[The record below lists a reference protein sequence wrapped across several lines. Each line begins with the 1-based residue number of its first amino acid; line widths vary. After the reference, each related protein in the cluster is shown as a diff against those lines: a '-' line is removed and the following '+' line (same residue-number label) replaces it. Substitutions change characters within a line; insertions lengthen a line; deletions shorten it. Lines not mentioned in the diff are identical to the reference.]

1 MKNFLSLILITSLVN
16 FTGDSFAQVL
26 RPFTPRFTAPS
37 EKGNIR
43 FISNSISYTYGQATN
58 EVAPAGGSTNNGGHP
73 VFINVDASENAN
85 NIINYGDAWKYL
97 DNGTRPASW
106 ETSGFND
113 AAWASGN
120 GELGYG
126 DGDETTIVS
135 FGGAP
140 GNKYITTYFR
150 KNITVA
156 DISKISNFTMGVKRD
171 DGIVVYINGVER
183 YRDNMPAGAVTNGT
197 LALTSVADD
206 GATEQ
211 MATLSASFFN
221 TGTNTIAVEIHQN
234 AQNSSDISFDMRLVG
249 NVNPNVTIIPFN
261 SSWKYWDQGTT
272 PVSWESVG
280 FNDAV
285 WPAGNAQLG
294 YGDGDE
300 ATIIGFGGNASNKY
314 ITSYFRKTVTISN
327 PASYS
332 NFIMN
337 VKRDDGVVVYING
350 IERYRENMPGGV
362 ISFTTLATTIA
373 SDDGTGEHIIT
384 LPTSY
389 FVAGANTI
397 AVEIHQNDVASSDI
411 SFDLKLEG
419 TFKSTTSIIPFVSNW
434 KYWDQG
440 TRPSNW
446 QDNSFNDAGWASG
459 NAEFGYGDGDEVTTV
474 GYGADANNKYV
485 TTYFRKQVYI
495 SNPQQYGKFIF
506 NLKRDDGAVVYV
518 NGIPVL
524 YSNMNQYALIDNTTF
539 ANTDVTGLGESQ
551 TIQYEISTGYF
562 TSGLNTIAVEIHQN
576 SANSDDIS
584 FDLEVNA
591 FTEALFNSSRADLNI
606 PPCSEIIFAG
616 LYWGASL
623 GGSSDG
629 YWRIPKKDTV
639 KLKLPGSSTYQ
650 NIVSQV
656 TDIHDFGI
664 PDPGQNHVGY
674 QNFSNITNLLNTT
687 NPNGTYSV
695 GNIIIPTGLNNSAA
709 GWTIVVAYKNNNE
722 IVRNLVVFDGMA
734 QVGGNGSLSLDI
746 PFGGFSTPASGPV
759 SCQLG
764 VVCYD
769 GDRGNPDGFFFKQDS
784 ALGVGT
790 FYDMTTAPA
799 PTSNG
804 VNDAWNSTISY
815 LGNNVTT
822 RFPAYTNTHGYDA
835 DIMDVPNVGNV
846 NLGNNATSAR
856 IRVTSTG
863 EKYYLQVVTTATA
876 TRDPLIQIQKSS
888 TDVNG
893 GVLIGGE
900 ELRYNL
906 NFVNNGNDSS
916 ISTVVFDTIPLGTSY
931 KPNSLSINGFPKTDA
946 IGDDEAEYDY
956 ISNRVVYRVG
966 TGSTNTSGG
975 RLLVG
980 VSGQVQFSV
989 YTSTSCTV
997 RSCTNPVSNI
1007 AWVTYTGPSTGY
1019 TQTDQSVRN
1028 VTGCLINGGV
1038 TDIVTGPCRVAKD
1051 TTISNSCPVTTALIP
1066 VNDYIGYRFY
1076 RALPFTASTIID
1088 PYTPITSTTVIYGFY
1103 DGPGTCNDTININI
1117 FIQQCPDIDDDNDGL
1132 PDYLEINDANAL
1144 ADHDADGAPN
1154 WNDAQYPGFVDNNID
1169 GFNDNFDPSADSD
1182 NDGIVNFLD
1191 VNFAGFIDV
1200 NADGVNDRMD
1210 KDLDGIP
1217 NHLDLD
1223 SDNDGIPDTV
1233 ESFGVDADGDG
1244 RIDNY
1249 TDTDN
1254 DGFSQNVDA
1263 NSTGVA
1269 NSSIG
1274 LGALNTDGDALP
1286 NYLDLDSDNDGIP
1299 DIVEAYGSDINN
1311 NGKVDVAL
1319 DTDIDGYIDIVDGD
1333 VGNDLIAENS
1343 AVAILRTGSD
1353 GNNNGKTDSWPNKNM
1368 DADTKPNPYDLDSD
1382 DDGIADV
1389 IEAQYTDADFNGR
1402 IDGSLNSDQW
1412 NISVAS
1418 LGNLNLPNTDNTGR
1432 INIYDIDSDDDGIPD
1447 NVEGLP
1453 TSSYLLPSTTDS
1465 DGDGINDSYD
1475 NFNGF
1480 GGNGINPFDRD
1491 ADTVPDYLDLD
1502 TDSDGQI
1509 DIIEGN
1515 DLNLDGI
1522 ANDVFVTGLDSDG
1535 DGLDNFFDTD
1545 NNSCKGTSAFMG
1557 NAGVMAGDATPGSIC
1572 SVQRTIQPFG
1582 SCTFE
1587 RDWRCMTSIL
1597 NCSYVKFTGAIKN
1610 NTTTLDWTVI
1620 CEQQIKDFDVE
1631 RSIDG
1636 VHFNKVTTVAARAGI
1651 NVQQQYTTIDDVTGI
1666 AQEKIN
1672 YRLKTTGKNGK
1683 TNYSNVIVV
1692 FNKKNNGFFVEVY
1705 PLPIKTQL
1713 NLMVNSSTTTQAT
1726 IEILNSQGEK
1736 MFVVN
1741 TKLQIGSNYISNVAL
1756 PVLSNG
1762 VYILLI
1768 KTKEHIISKKVTIY
1782 N

>member
-1 MKNFLSLILITSLVN
+1 MKNFLSLMLIMSLGLLTN
-16 FTGDSFAQVL
+16 NSLAQVL

-43 FISNSISYTYGQATN
+43 YISNSISYTYGVN
-58 EVAPAGGSTNNGGHP
+58 RDELPPAGSGQNNSGYP
-73 VFINVDASENAN
+73 VFINADGPSSNF
-85 NIINYGDAWKYL
+85 INYGDTWKYW
-97 DNGTRPASW
+97 DQGTRPANW
-106 ETSGFND
+106 ETSAFND
-113 AAWASGN
+113 ASWASGP

-126 DGDETTIVS
+126 NGDEATVVG

-150 KNITVA
+150 KNIT
-156 DISKISNFTMGVKRD
+156 ISNLALLTDFTMGVKRD

-183 YRDNMPAGAVTNGT
+183 YRDNMPAGAVSNNT
-197 LALTSVADD
+197 LAPIAAPGN
-206 GATEQ
+206 GAVELVT
-211 MATLSASFFN
+211 TLSTSFFVS
-221 TGTNTIAVEIHQN
+221 GTNTIAVEIHQVG
-234 AQNSSDISFDMRLVG
+234 QNSSDISFDMRLIG
-249 NVNPNVTIIPFN
+249 NLSSSTPVIPFN
-261 SSWKYWDQGTT
+261 SSWSYWDQGTR
-272 PVSWESVG
+272 PIGWVSSG
-280 FNDAV
+280 FDATS
-285 WPAGNAQLG
+285 WATGSAQLG

-300 ATIIGFGGNASNKY
+300 I
-314 ITSYFRKTVTISN
+314 
-327 PASYS
+327 
-332 NFIMN
+332 
-337 VKRDDGVVVYING
+337 
-350 IERYRENMPGGV
+350 
-362 ISFTTLATTIA
+362 
-373 SDDGTGEHIIT
+373 
-384 LPTSY
+384 
-389 FVAGANTI
+389 
-397 AVEIHQNDVASSDI
+397 
-411 SFDLKLEG
+411 
-419 TFKSTTSIIPFVSNW
+419 
-434 KYWDQG
+434 
-440 TRPSNW
+440 
-446 QDNSFNDAGWASG
+446 
-459 NAEFGYGDGDEVTTV
+459 TTV
-474 GYGADANNKYV
+474 GYGADANNKYI

-495 SNPQQYGKFIF
+495 SNPNQYGKFIF

-518 NGIPVL
+518 NGIPVI
-524 YSNMNQYALIDNTTF
+524 YNNINQNGVLNNGTLAT
-539 ANTDVTGLGESQ
+539 ADVAGAAENE
-551 TIQYEISTGYF
+551 IIPYEISTGYF
-562 TSGLNTIAVEIHQN
+562 VSGLNTIAVEIHQN
-576 SANSDDIS
+576 SITSDDIS
-584 FDLEVNA
+584 FDLEVLA
-591 FTEALFNSSRADLNI
+591 FTYEIFNSSRADLNI
-606 PPCSEIIFAG
+606 PPCSEVIFAG
-616 LYWGASL
+616 IYWGASL
-623 GGSSDG
+623 GGSDDD

-656 TDIHDFGI
+656 TDIHNFGI
-664 PDPGQNHVGY
+664 PDLGQNHVGY
-674 QNFSNITNLLNTT
+674 QSFADITSIINAT

-695 GNIIIPTGLNNSAA
+695 GNIIIPTGLINSAS
-709 GWTIVVAYKNNNE
+709 GWTIVIAYKNNNE

-734 QVGGNGSLSLDI
+734 QVGGNSALSLDI
-746 PFGGFSTPASGPV
+746 PFGGFKTPATGPV

-769 GDRGNPDGFFFKQDS
+769 GDRGNTDGFFFKQDS
-784 ALGVGT
+784 TAGVGSY
-790 FYDMTTAPA
+790 YDMTTAPA
-799 PTSNG
+799 PTTSG

-822 RFPAYTNTHGYDA
+822 RFPAYANTHGYDA
-835 DIMDVPNVGNV
+835 DIVDVPNVGNV
-846 NLGNNATSAR
+846 NLGNNATSGR
-856 IRVTSTG
+856 IRLTSAS
-863 EKYYLQVVTTATA
+863 EKYFLQVVTTATA

-893 GVLIGGE
+893 GILIGGE
-900 ELRYNL
+900 ELSYNL

-916 ISTVVFDTIPLGTSY
+916 INTIVFDTIPVATSY
-931 KPNSLSINGFPKTDA
+931 KPNSLMINGVPKTDA

-956 ISNRVVYRVG
+956 VSNRVVYRVG
-966 TGSTNTSGG
+966 TAASNTSGG

-980 VSGQVQFSV
+980 ATGQVQFSV

-1007 AWVTYTGPSTGY
+1007 AWVTYTGPSTNY

-1038 TDIVTGPCRVAKD
+1038 TDFVNGPCRVSKD
-1051 TTISNSCPVTTALIP
+1051 TTISNSCPITSALIP

-1076 RALPFTASTIID
+1076 KALPFNASNIIN
-1088 PYTPITSTTVIYGFY
+1088 PYTPITSTSLIYGFY

-1132 PDYLEINDANAL
+1132 PDYLEINIAAAL
-1144 ADHDADGAPN
+1144 ADHDADGIPN
-1154 WNDAQYPGFVDNNID
+1154 WNDAQYPGYVDYNID

-1191 VNFAGFIDV
+1191 INFAGFIDV
-1200 NADGVNDRMD
+1200 NSDGVNDNMD

-1233 ESFGVDADGDG
+1233 ESFGVDGDGDG

-1263 NSTGVA
+1263 NNTGVA
-1269 NSSIG
+1269 NSNIG

-1299 DIVEAYGSDINN
+1299 DIIEAFGVDANN
-1311 NGKVDVAL
+1311 NGKVDATL

-1343 AVAILRTGSD
+1343 AVAILRTGVD
-1353 GNNNGKTDSWPNKNM
+1353 ANNNGKTDSWPNKNM
-1368 DADTKPNPYDLDSD
+1368 DRDSKPSPYDLDSD

-1389 IEAQYTDADFNGR
+1389 IEAQFADADFNGR
-1402 IDGSLNSDQW
+1402 IDGAVNNDQW
-1412 NISVAS
+1412 NTGVAA
-1418 LGNLNLPNTDNTGR
+1418 LANINLPNTDNTGR
-1432 INIYDIDSDDDGIPD
+1432 INVYDIDSDDDGIPD
-1447 NVEGLP
+1447 NVEGQP
-1453 TSSYLLPSTTDS
+1453 TATYLLPIATDT

-1545 NNSCKGTSAFMG
+1545 NNSCKGTSTFMG
-1557 NAGVMAGDATPGSIC
+1557 NAGSMSGDAAPGSIT
-1572 SVQRTIQPFG
+1572 SVQRTVQAFG
-1582 SCTFE
+1582 GCAFE

-1597 NCSYVKFTGAIKN
+1597 NCSYIKFTGLLKN
-1610 NTTTLDWTVI
+1610 NNTQLNWTVI
-1620 CEQQIKDFDVE
+1620 CEQQIKDFIVE

-1636 VHFNKVTTVAARAGI
+1636 VHFTSVATVVGVAGI
-1651 NVQQQYTTIDDVTGI
+1651 NVQQEYTAADNVTGI
-1666 AQEKIN
+1666 TVEKIY
-1672 YRLKTTGKNGK
+1672 YRLKTTGKNGQK
-1683 TNYSNVIVV
+1683 NYSNIIVV
-1692 FNKKNNGFFVEVY
+1692 FNNNNKNLFVEVY
-1705 PLPIKTQL
+1705 PMPIKTQL
-1713 NLMVNSSTTTQAT
+1713 NMMVNSNANTSAT
-1726 IEILNSQGEK
+1726 IEIMNTQGKK
-1736 MFVVN
+1736 MFN
-1741 TKLQIGSNYISNVAL
+1741 TTTKLQTGNNYFSNIEL
-1756 PVLSNG
+1756 PTLSNG
-1762 VYILLI
+1762 VYVLLI
-1768 KTKEHIISKKVTIY
+1768 KTSEQTISKKITIY